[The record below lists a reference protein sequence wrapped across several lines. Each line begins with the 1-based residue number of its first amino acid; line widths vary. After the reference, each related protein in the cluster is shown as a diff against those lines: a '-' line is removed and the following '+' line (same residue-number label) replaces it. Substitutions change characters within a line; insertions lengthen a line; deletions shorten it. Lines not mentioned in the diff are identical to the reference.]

1 MFQSPLLIT
10 PKKLRLL
17 GMGIFMTILFS
28 SLIIWRELTQIKDRF
43 KNFFNELF
51 KLLTLNLYL
60 LSFIGHLCVF
70 VDNIDSFMP
79 IISIFHFLTKPLLIC
94 GDLYMT
100 IHDEYGICHYNQYL
114 TLFCLFYV
122 QLPLSH
128 SKEIMLK
135 TNYCWAVQ
143 MVHW

>member
-1 MFQSPLLIT
+1 
-10 PKKLRLL
+10 
-17 GMGIFMTILFS
+17 MTILFS

-60 LSFIGHLCVF
+60 LSFIGNLCVF

-94 GDLYMT
+94 GDFYMT
-100 IHDEYGICHYNQYL
+100 IHDEYGICH
-114 TLFCLFYV
+114 
-122 QLPLSH
+122 
-128 SKEIMLK
+128 
-135 TNYCWAVQ
+135 
-143 MVHW
+143 

>member
-1 MFQSPLLIT
+1 
-10 PKKLRLL
+10 
-17 GMGIFMTILFS
+17 MGIFMTILFS

-79 IISIFHFLTKPLLIC
+79 IISIFHFLAKPLLIS

-100 IHDEYGICHYNQYL
+100 IHDEYGICH
-114 TLFCLFYV
+114 
-122 QLPLSH
+122 
-128 SKEIMLK
+128 
-135 TNYCWAVQ
+135 
-143 MVHW
+143 

>member
-79 IISIFHFLTKPLLIC
+79 IISIFHFLAKLLIS

-100 IHDEYGICHYNQYL
+100 IHDEYGICH
-114 TLFCLFYV
+114 
-122 QLPLSH
+122 
-128 SKEIMLK
+128 
-135 TNYCWAVQ
+135 
-143 MVHW
+143 

>member
-1 MFQSPLLIT
+1 
-10 PKKLRLL
+10 
-17 GMGIFMTILFS
+17 MTILFS

-70 VDNIDSFMP
+70 VDNIDSF

-94 GDLYMT
+94 GDFYMT
-100 IHDEYGICHYNQYL
+100 IHDEYGICH
-114 TLFCLFYV
+114 
-122 QLPLSH
+122 
-128 SKEIMLK
+128 
-135 TNYCWAVQ
+135 
-143 MVHW
+143 